1 MHEKVTI
8 PATLEAVSKFT
19 QDLEPRLALIGT
31 ENCTLVILAVQEL
44 LVNIVRH
51 AYDGDEGDIQF
62 ELHLS
67 DQDLNIEISDQ
78 ATTAFEIPENIQ
90 EPDPLDLPEHGMGLF
105 IINQSFDRV
114 KYERLSGG
122 NRWQLMKSLG

>member
-19 QDLEPRLALIGT
+19 HVLEAKLTLIGT

-51 AYDGDEGDIQF
+51 AYDGDEGDIKF
-62 ELHLS
+62 ELHLT
-67 DQDLNIEISDQ
+67 DQNLNIEISDQ
-78 ATTAFEIPENIQ
+78 AMTTFEMPENIQ
-90 EPDPLDLPEHGMGLF
+90 APDPLALPEHGMGLF
-105 IINQSFDRV
+105 IIHQSFDSV

-122 NRWQLMKSLG
+122 NRWRLIKNLG